1 MKQDTTTTKLTK
13 RAENM
18 AEHVKL
24 KTHPEA
30 TEENLWMKACVNP
43 NRIHDF
49 HQETCCVS
57 IRIQPLLEAGTWLC

>member
-1 MKQDTTTTKLTK
+1 MKQDTTTKLTK

-24 KTHPEA
+24 RTQPEA
-30 TEENLWMKACVNP
+30 TEENLWMRACVNP

-49 HQETCCVS
+49 HQETF
-57 IRIQPLLEAGTWLC
+57 